1 MGCVGVS
8 GGVRRTVDSSIR
20 GVTVF
25 TAAWQWETGKGGA
38 LSHDCRQRCQLPVD
52 QEVWSVRCFGNRD
65 VTTQDGYI
73 PFI

>member
-8 GGVRRTVDSSIR
+8 GGVRRTEDGSIP

-25 TAAWQWETGKGGA
+25 IAAWQWEMGKDGA

-52 QEVWSVRCFGNRD
+52 QEVWSFWCFSNRD
-65 VTTQDGYI
+65 VTTQDRYI